1 MSQSSKRLET
11 AANKTWRIQ
20 MGPVPFTYAAEC
32 FPLEVRMVGMS
43 FSVFT
48 NFLGAGLLALLVPL
62 LTNTRLH
69 HKGLLGMFSGFNVLT
84 FVLVFLFVPET
95 SNASIGVRPEID
107 IGSLCSMSLEEL
119 SYIFGIPT
127 RIIIQIHSKVFQ
139 YQWDRHI
146 RRKEVE
152 IPEDVY
158 RLPNYKKS
166 ELETVEEHQQESPIP
181 NGNNGTTRRQH
192 QAST

>member
-1 MSQSSKRLET
+1 
-11 AANKTWRIQ
+11 

-69 HKGLLGMFSGFNVLT
+69 HTGLLGMFSGFNVLT
-84 FVLVFLFVPET
+84 LVLVFLFVPET
-95 SNASIGVRPEID
+95 SNASIGVKPEID
-107 IGSLCSMSLEEL
+107 LGSLCSMSLEEL

-127 RIIIQIHSKVFQ
+127 RIIMKIHFTVLR
-139 YQWDRHI
+139 YRWDRYI
-146 RRKEVE
+146 RRKGDLEK
-152 IPEDVY
+152 PEDMY
-158 RLPNYKKS
+158 RLPIYKDR
-166 ELETVEEHQQESPIP
+166 ELETLEEQEQEHPIL
-181 NGNNGTTRRQH
+181 NGNSEPARR
-192 QAST
+192 